1 MEWLVIVEMCFNGCK
16 ITPDFQARDNSTII
30 LTVMCFYKLTVQQ
43 LLRSYN
49 CTTYTKL
56 TDISCM
62 VLTDSKT
69 SDICY
74 NTNTTHHTHTSRWL
88 KFNFHTSIQTAVTQ
102 NQTSLHSI
110 HQWVVSRADSSE
122 SFQEPTPVSRF
133 KSRLQWVLPRA
144 DSSESFQERLQ
155 WVFPRADSSEPF
167 QEPTPASRFKSRLQW
182 VISRSDYSES
192 FQEPTLYC

>member
-16 ITPDFQARDNSTII
+16 ITPDFQSRDNSTII
-30 LTVMCFYKLTVQQ
+30 LTVMCLYKRTVQQ

-133 KSRLQWVLPRA
+133 KSDSSESFQEPTPVSPSKSRLQRVVSRA
-144 DSSESFQERLQ
+144 DSSESFQ
-155 WVFPRADSSEPF
+155 D
-167 QEPTPASRFKSRLQW
+167 PTIVSPFKSRLFTANS
-182 VISRSDYSES
+182 VAAA
-192 FQEPTLYC
+192 